1 MVDRAT
7 CCWGISTSGNSENV
21 CRAMTTA
28 RALNMATIGL
38 TGAGGG
44 RMAAL
49 CDVLLDV
56 DAVETYL
63 VQERHLPLYHRL
75 CMRIEQEMFGGTA
88 G

>member
-1 MVDRAT
+1 
-7 CCWGISTSGNSENV
+7 
-21 CRAMTTA
+21 MTTA

-63 VQERHLPLYHRL
+63 VQERHLPLYTACL
-75 CMRIEQEMFGGTA
+75 CMRIEQEIFGGTA